1 MYNILVNQIK
11 TTFKLTFKNK
21 KRILLQVANEKDIST
36 CRKYEII
43 PKKHAVLRTLKGR
56 YTQLFLQHML
66 QVIN

>member
-1 MYNILVNQIK
+1 MYNILAIQIK

-43 PKKHAVLRTLKGR
+43 PKKHAVLRTLKG
-56 YTQLFLQHML
+56 
-66 QVIN
+66 